1 MAAQRNSAYITFTR
15 ALLTFAAALS
25 LARVFAGLS
34 WIPAIAIASAVP
46 PLVFALGERR
56 RWHPITSSALVVF
69 VGIWLT
75 IVVDTGSATVAG
87 IPTGDAFSM
96 FRRDLSSAPHV
107 LRSAVV
113 PVHIDRVRG
122 SLLLA
127 FLATYVAAAAADL
140 IARRLDAP
148 IGAIGASI
156 ALYVAIAALGA
167 GPWALTTACFGAA
180 IVAYLVAL
188 HHADIQARRTWFHTT
203 HARRSRLATGG
214 LVAGAVLI
222 LLTIS
227 IGPSLPGARGAAW
240 LNYRKLGS
248 GNSTNPLEADSPLV
262 SLHAK
267 LNELSNK
274 TMFTVQDGGKP
285 MYWRTIA
292 LDDFHDKDAKNGVS
306 DSFGLGAEDPQ
317 SPSALQGPSSTTGSQ
332 SLSQHFEIDPSLD
345 PYWLPAAYR
354 PYEIKGV
361 HASVYPHTST
371 LFVTSKKLGGVSYD
385 VTSNV
390 SNPSTDQLNQVTTD
404 DLQGMNADIDLP
416 LDFPADVTAEAHR
429 ITDPGRTPYEKAM
442 LLQNYF
448 QSDLF
453 TYDKSVHLDS
463 STNTLSLF
471 VLHTRRGFCE
481 QFATAYAFM
490 ARKIGLPTRVAV
502 GFQTGKSDG
511 HGGFVVKGEDAH
523 AWPEVWFGDQ
533 YGWVAFEP
541 TKGRFNPVVQRGDPN
556 AVQGGT
562 TPSTNTTPTTKQST
576 ATTQPRSVTTNPLQP
591 PPVQVKPNSGAQS
604 HTSTGTKVFLGI
616 VALAGAV
623 LLALGAGIGWLVLTA
638 RRRTRQRRFA
648 ETSRRRVLGAW
659 DEALE
664 RLAAAGVEP
673 RASATSLEFALRH
686 APAHGAGDAG
696 PPLMD
701 LARLHTAAMFS
712 PDPPSDD
719 EADAAWNDV
728 DAIDAALRDHVSRSE
743 RWITRLRLRR
753 RDRERDL
760 TRV

>member
-1 MAAQRNSAYITFTR
+1 MAAQRNTAYITVTR

-25 LARVFAGLS
+25 LARVFAGTS
-34 WIPAIAIASAVP
+34 WIPAIALASAVP
-46 PLVFALGERR
+46 VLIFAFGERR
-56 RWHPITSSALVVF
+56 RWHPITSSALVALA
-69 VGIWLT
+69 GIWLT

-87 IPTGDAFSM
+87 IPTSSAFSL
-96 FRRDLSSAPHV
+96 FREHLSRAPHV
-107 LRSAVV
+107 LRTAVV
-113 PVHIDRVRG
+113 PVHTDTVPG

-127 FLATYVAAAAADL
+127 FLATYIAATAADL

-167 GPWALTTACFGAA
+167 GRWAPTTACYAAA

-188 HHADIQARRTWFHTT
+188 HHADVNARRTWFHT
-203 HARRSRLATGG
+203 ARPRRSRLAAGG
-214 LVAGAVLI
+214 LVAGAILI
-222 LLTIS
+222 LLTVA
-227 IGPSLPGARGAAW
+227 IGPRVPGARGAAW

-267 LNELSNK
+267 LNELSNR
-274 TMFTVQDGGKP
+274 TMFTVQDGGIP
-285 MYWRTIA
+285 TYWRTIA
-292 LDDFHDKDAKNGVS
+292 LDDFHDKQAKNGKS
-306 DSFGLGAEDPQ
+306 DSFGLGADDPQ
-317 SPSALQGPSSTTGSQ
+317 RCCPGPSNAIDARP
-332 SLSQHFEIDPSLD
+332 LPQHFEIDPALD

-354 PYEIKGV
+354 AYEIRGV
-361 HASVYPHTST
+361 RASVYPQTST
-371 LFVTSKKLGGVSYD
+371 LFVTSRKLGGITYD
-385 VTSNV
+385 VTSDLRH
-390 SNPSTDQLNQVTTD
+390 PSDTELNQVTFE
-404 DLQGMNADIDLP
+404 DLQGTPDTDLP
-416 LDFPADVTAEAHR
+416 DNFPADVTAEAIR
-429 ITDPGRTPYEKAM
+429 VTAAGRTPFEKAM
-442 LLQNYF
+442 LLQQYF

-453 TYDKSVHLDS
+453 TYDKTVNLDS

-481 QFATAYAFM
+481 QFATAFAFM
-490 ARKIGLPTRVAV
+490 ARRLNLPARVAV
-502 GFQTGKSDG
+502 GFQTGTPDG

-523 AWPEVWFGDQ
+523 AWPEVWFGNQ
-533 YGWVAFEP
+533 YGWVPFEP

-556 AVQGGT
+556 AVSAGGT
-562 TPSTNTTPTTKQST
+562 TPSTITTPTTKQTT
-576 ATTQPRSVTTNPLQP
+576 ATTQPRTGTTNPQQV
-591 PPVQVKPNSGAQS
+591 PPVQVKPRSGTSSPA
-604 HTSTGTKVFLGI
+604 STGTKILVGV
-616 VALAGAV
+616 VAVAGAV
-623 LLALGAGIGWLVLTA
+623 LLAGGAALAWLVVTA

-648 ETSRRRVLGAW
+648 AQSRDRVLGAW

-673 RASATSLEFALRH
+673 RPSATSIEFALRH

-701 LARLHTAAMFS
+701 LARLHTAAMYA
-712 PDPPSDD
+712 PDPPSDSD
-719 EADAAWNDV
+719 ADTAWNDV
-728 DAIDAALRDHVSRSE
+728 DAIDAALRAHVSRSE

-753 RDRERDL
+753 RDRDRSV